1 MPCHVK
7 MVDGHCDDGCGYLVR
22 SNALNTEREV
32 HKTLQLTVHD
42 SMTNIHFTNEVELEN
57 ALKRSTRRLFWR

>member
-22 SNALNTEREV
+22 SNALNTKREV
-32 HKTLQLTVHD
+32 YKTLQSTVHD
-42 SMTNIHFTNEVELEN
+42 SMIIQNIHFTKEVEFEN
-57 ALKRSTRRLFWR
+57 ALKRSTRRLF